1 MSDWSKV
8 KDEKRLGA
16 MHNSQARRAVRR
28 GGLIQS
34 TSRAFAVLTDLTEQ
48 LTVNCEWQIA
58 EPLTANRKL

>member
-1 MSDWSKV
+1 MSDWWKV

-16 MHNSQARRAVRR
+16 MHNSQASGAVRC

-34 TSRAFAVLTDLTEQ
+34 TSRAFTVLTDLTKQ
-48 LTVNCEWQIA
+48 LAVDCEWQIA